1 MEKQISEKRKQI
13 LSVQEL
19 LENSKLSDEK
29 YDSTK
34 EPFFMK
40 HDNDEYVMNYKDLP
54 QIPESLNR
62 HIKIFYTLVGNPD
75 VEVYIGDY
83 TFMSLNKCLEDYK
96 HYCDDNQHSVFD
108 IAFRYEGM
116 GHVTVISCDLNNHL
130 LFERS
135 DGGSNGYDREDNYKA
150 LLNYKT
156 GDKKYMYFVQFK
168 EKVMENLRS
177 VSFQ

>member
-1 MEKQISEKRKQI
+1 MEKHILEKRKQI
-13 LSVQEL
+13 LSVEEL
-19 LENSKLSDEK
+19 LRDAKISDEN
-29 YDSTK
+29 YDSTI

-40 HDNDEYVMNYKDLP
+40 RDNDDYVMNYKDLP
-54 QIPESLNR
+54 ELPESLNR

-83 TFMSLNKCLEDYK
+83 TFMSLTKCLENHRDYCK
-96 HYCDDNQHSVFD
+96 NDQTSVFD
-108 IAFRYEGM
+108 IAYRYEGM

-130 LFERS
+130 LFERR

-168 EKVMENLRS
+168 QKIIRKVP
-177 VSFQ
+177 